1 MTKAAKILIVDDEE
15 EIRGLIGLYLRN
27 HGFQVVM
34 AKDGSQTIAQLK
46 QEKPD
51 LIVLDIVLPDTDG
64 VELCRRIREHSD
76 IPIIFLSCKREADD
90 IITGLDTGGDD
101 YMTKPFDPMVLVSR
115 VKANLRRVAAGQKRG
130 KEDMLITCG
139 ELQANLQSLEVLVK
153 GEFIDLF
160 AKERQLLLFLLQ
172 NQNQVFSAEQL
183 HKQVW
188 GWDSF
193 SDERTVMVH
202 ISNLRKK
209 IESDSAAHKYIHTI
223 RGFGYKFC
231 LDV

>member
-1 MTKAAKILIVDDEE
+1 MTKVAKIMIVDDEE
-15 EIRGLIGLYLRN
+15 EIRGLIALYLRN

-34 AKDGSQTIAQLK
+34 AKDGSQTLALLK

-51 LIVLDIVLPDTDG
+51 LMVLDIVLPDTDG

-76 IPIIFLSCKREADD
+76 IPIVFLSCKREADD
-90 IITGLDTGGDD
+90 IIAGLDTGGDD

-115 VKANLRRVAAGQKRG
+115 VKANLRRVAAGQKRD

-153 GEFIDLF
+153 GELIDLF
-160 AKERQLLLFLLQ
+160 AKERQLLLFLMQ

-209 IESDSAAHKYIHTI
+209 IESDSAAPKYIHTV

-231 LDV
+231 SDV

>member
-1 MTKAAKILIVDDEE
+1 MTKAAKIMIVDDEE

-34 AKDGSQTIAQLK
+34 AKDGSQTLALLQ

-51 LIVLDIVLPDTDG
+51 LMVLDIVLPDTDG

-76 IPIIFLSCKREADD
+76 IPIVFLSCKREPDD
-90 IITGLDTGGDD
+90 IIAGLDTGGDD

-115 VKANLRRVAAGQKRG
+115 VKANLRRVAVGQKRG

-139 ELQANLQSLEVLVK
+139 VLQANLQSLEVLVK
-153 GEFIDLF
+153 GELIDLF
-160 AKERQLLLFLLQ
+160 AKERQLLLFLMQ

-209 IESDSAAHKYIHTI
+209 IESDSAAPKYIHTV
-223 RGFGYKFC
+223 RGFGYKFSS
-231 LDV
+231 DV

>member
-1 MTKAAKILIVDDEE
+1 MTEGAKILIVDDEK
-15 EIRGLIGLYLRN
+15 EIRELIGLYLRN
-27 HGFQVVM
+27 HGLQVVM
-34 AKDGSQTIAQLK
+34 AKDGNQTLGLLK

-51 LIVLDIVLPDTDG
+51 LVILDIVLPDMDG
-64 VELCRRIREHSD
+64 VELCRRIREYSD
-76 IPIIFLSCKREADD
+76 IPIVFLSCKKEADD
-90 IITGLDTGGDD
+90 IIGGLDTGGDD

-115 VKANLRRVAAGQKRG
+115 VKANLRRVSSIQKRS
-130 KEDMLITCG
+130 KEMMLITCG
-139 ELQANLQSLEVLVK
+139 DLQVNLQSLEVQVN
-153 GEFIDLF
+153 GELIDLF

-172 NQNQVFSAEQL
+172 NPNQVFSAEQL
-183 HKQVW
+183 HRQVW

-209 IESDSAAHKYIHTI
+209 IEPDQSATKYIHTV

-231 LDV
+231 RDT